1 LRKILKS
8 NRGVAAVEMALIL
21 PLLLVMLFGIIEFGA
36 VLYNKA
42 VITNASREGA
52 RFAAG
57 FYTNPENATA
67 QRPSCDDIRTYVTTY
82 VQKHFLNFKSPN
94 PQAITVTCPAT
105 TPTGY
110 AGYVDTVSIDYTYD
124 FLILG
129 PLVSLAAHSASTP
142 GWSTLTLSS
151 QTTMRDE
158 NQGS

>member
-1 LRKILKS
+1 MRKLLKS
-8 NRGVAAVEMALIL
+8 NRGANAIEFALVL
-21 PLLLVMLFGIIEFGA
+21 PILLVMLFGIIEFGA

-57 FYTNPENATA
+57 FYTNPANATA
-67 QRPSCDDIRTYVTTY
+67 QRPTCGDIRAFVTTY

-94 PQAITVTCPAT
+94 PQAITINCPTT
-105 TPTGY
+105 TPSGY
-110 AGYVDTVSIDYTYD
+110 AGYTDTVSIDYTYD
-124 FLILG
+124 FLVLG
-129 PLVSLAAHSASTP
+129 PLVSFAARTSTTP
-142 GWSTLTLSS
+142 SWSTLTLSS